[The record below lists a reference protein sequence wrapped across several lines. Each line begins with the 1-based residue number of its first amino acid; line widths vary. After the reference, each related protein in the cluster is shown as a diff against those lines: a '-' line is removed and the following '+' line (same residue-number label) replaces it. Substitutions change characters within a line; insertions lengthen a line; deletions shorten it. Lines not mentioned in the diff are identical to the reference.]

1 MLTPRVSEVVAQRSP
16 HRTESQTSK
25 CHIIECSCDFKGLLM
40 MCLCAEEVT
49 VELTVGCYTQ
59 LLAFAPVKA
68 PRLTSLL
75 VLTVRVAE
83 KVLVSHSL

>member
-1 MLTPRVSEVVAQRSP
+1 MSEVVAQGSP

-25 CHIIECSCDFKGLLM
+25 CHIIECSRDFKGLLM

-49 VELTVGCYTQ
+49 VEMTVDCYTQ

-83 KVLVSHSL
+83 NVLVSHPL